1 MGSSKG
7 LLQEMVAGGAAGGL
21 LGPQPAKVFSRLL
34 WVLNYMDFCPDLPTS
49 ISFITAVLDYPEST
63 APSVRDLQ

>member
-21 LGPQPAKVFSRLL
+21 LGPQPAKVFSRLVSAQL
-34 WVLNYMDFCPDLPTS
+34 HGFLSRFAHIHLIYNRRSRLPQIHS
-49 ISFITAVLDYPEST
+49 SECL
-63 APSVRDLQ
+63 